1 MSVIYED
8 IYFAFVFY
16 VLLCLFIKF
25 ISNLIVLFFL
35 KKSVINKNNSKS
47 LFNLCLKSCL
57 FGIIADAFAIA
68 LNIIIVNNF
77 LFNNDYFFIIFG
89 LSMSGLLLF
98 FLDYIF
104 IFKKIDVTLT
114 KKLFYT
120 IVLTLF
126 TISYFFHISFSCTYS
141 LMK

>member
-57 FGIIADAFAIA
+57 FGIIADAFAIT